1 MQGGNNVPT
10 NGLAQRAF
18 IAHAVGRV
26 ALSLVVR
33 RGCMARLGT
42 QAVGETAPV
51 GAVVGLLKPAS
62 QAGVGEI
69 LVVRR
74 QAVVGRGL
82 AIRLRGPATLAPVT
96 CRGNPGR
103 HHSAHH
109 HSPIE
114 GALTGS
120 GSGDGCGDVSTEV
133 SGGSCAHGVRLGCHA
148 IVERK
153 CTPLLE
159 APVDAHLSTTSINHQ
174 DCEQELG
181 LRNTTK
187 HHLHTCSRLAML

>member
-1 MQGGNNVPT
+1 MCFQSTCCWPSSPVPGSSTRVHGSARYTGGWRNRA
-10 NGLAQRAF
+10 GRGSSRLAQTRQP
-18 IAHAVGRV
+18 GW
-26 ALSLVVR
+26 SR
-33 RGCMARLGT
+33 RNTGSTTASRCRSRLGN
-42 QAVGETAPV
+42 
-51 GAVVGLLKPAS
+51 
-62 QAGVGEI
+62 
-69 LVVRR
+69 
-74 QAVVGRGL
+74 
-82 AIRLRGPATLAPVT
+82 TLART
-96 CRGNPGR
+96 CHACAGYMPWHPGR